1 MHLHLPL
8 PSAGRATSPCPA
20 SPHLRRPRASC
31 LAQNTAPLVPSA
43 RRSSAAST
51 HLLVLAQALFRPYP
65 TASPAAAK
73 DTPVRPLLRR
83 PVLAGAS
90 IQPPI
95 AKLLVSSSCSSFVW
109 FHFLFPSKFDSSSHG
124 SISVSTANDWSIV
137 GLTFVI
143 PGYRGLDLFKQNICS
158 VM

>member
-1 MHLHLPL
+1 MGECINVRACFFPVIQLLAHDRCLPVYRCPVRLHLPL

-109 FHFLFPSKFDSSSHG
+109 FHFLF
-124 SISVSTANDWSIV
+124 SIKI
-137 GLTFVI
+137 
-143 PGYRGLDLFKQNICS
+143 
-158 VM
+158 